1 MQIYSQL
8 KKIWIPA
15 LLFLVVSLLLSI
27 GATARA
33 ESEDMWVP
41 SLNDRVPP
49 TTDSEYVATFGNR
62 VQSIASP
69 GLIAPRVWGVHVQNS
84 HVKIKSDSLS
94 NEINLNSSRLLG
106 IFMEKFEDYWSWTVG
121 LDHYSL
127 SSGILSSKSNS
138 QLVLDY
144 EFLMLPLRMKW
155 YWTDPKK
162 RTGQFL
168 TVGMIHSFL
177 QSAKMKSSSSTAI
190 ITRNGEIKS
199 QIDISSESRFLNRNV
214 ELGAGHSFVMSDH
227 SAFQITLA
235 YELSTMP
242 LTSIEGNDVYL
253 SGWNLGFQFLF

>member
-1 MQIYSQL
+1 MQLYSQF

-15 LLFLVVSLLLSI
+15 LLFLFVSLLLSM
-27 GATARA
+27 GTTARA
-33 ESEDMWVP
+33 ESEDLWVP

-49 TTDSEYVATFGNR
+49 TTDSEYVATFGQR
-62 VQSIASP
+62 VQLSTSP
-69 GLIAPRVWGVHVQNS
+69 GLTSQRLWGIHVQNS
-84 HVKIKSDSLS
+84 HVRIKSDSLS
-94 NEINLNSSRLLG
+94 NEINLNNSRLLG
-106 IFMEKFEDYWSWTVG
+106 VFMEKFDDYWSWTVG

-127 SSGILSSKSNS
+127 SCGILNSKSNG

-144 EFLMLPLRMKW
+144 EFWMLPLRLKW
-155 YWTDPKK
+155 YWTDSKK

-177 QSAKMKSSSSTAI
+177 QSAKMKTNPSYSI
-190 ITRNGEIKS
+190 ITRNGETKS
-199 QIDISSESRFLNRNV
+199 EIDISSESRFLNRNV
-214 ELGAGHSFVMSDH
+214 ELGAGHSFVLSDH

-235 YELSTMP
+235 YEFSTMP